1 MAPLRRVSRTTSV
14 TQRTYRSLERAIA
27 QNRLRPGQPLVIA
40 DLAEELG
47 VSRTP
52 VREALLMLEKAGLVE
67 VTNGRMN
74 VAGLSTGDLDEV
86 FEFREA
92 IERYCVG
99 KLALRPDAKRLR
111 PLRDVLAAFENDV
124 VDDPEAAAK
133 ADLRFHRTVVVLA
146 DNERMLAAWD
156 RMATHLQR
164 FWQDGRANVNRIR
177 HDVRECLAI
186 VAALEAGDSETAERV
201 LSDHLRQAKGALEA
215 WRGARVTDGR
225 TSSNAARDGD
235 RDVER
240 DGSPDRRE

>member
-67 VTNGRMN
+67 VTNGRLS
-74 VAGLSTGDLDEV
+74 VAGLGTGDLDEV

-92 IERYCVG
+92 IERYCVR
-99 KLALRPDAKRLR
+99 KLAQRPDERRLR
-111 PLRDVLAAFENDV
+111 PLRDLLAAYEGDV

-146 DNERMLAAWD
+146 GNERMVAAWD
-156 RMATHLQR
+156 QMATNLQR

-177 HDVRECLAI
+177 HDVHECLAI
-186 VAALEAGDSETAERV
+186 IAALETGNAETAERV
-201 LSDHLRQAKGALEA
+201 LTDHLRQAKAALEA
-215 WRGARVTDGR
+215 WRGAQGGDGR
-225 TSSNAARDGD
+225 PNAVRVGGVDLD
-235 RDVER
+235 R
-240 DGSPDRRE
+240 PD

>member
-99 KLALRPDAKRLR
+99 KLALRPDARRLR
-111 PLRDVLAAFENDV
+111 PLRDLLAPFEGDV
-124 VDDPEAAAK
+124 VADPDAAAK
-133 ADLRFHRTVVVLA
+133 ADLRFHRTVVALA
-146 DNERMLAAWD
+146 GNARILSAWD
-156 RMATHLQR
+156 QMATHLQR
-164 FWQDGRANVNRIR
+164 FWQEGRANVNRVR
-177 HDVRECLAI
+177 HDVHECLAI
-186 VAALEAGDSETAERV
+186 VTALEAGDAETAERV
-201 LSDHLRQAKGALEA
+201 LSDHLGQAKAALEA
-215 WRGARVTDGR
+215 WRGTRGDDAR
-225 TSSNAARDGD
+225 SSAKSTRDGD
-235 RDVER
+235 LEPLD
-240 DGSPDRRE
+240 